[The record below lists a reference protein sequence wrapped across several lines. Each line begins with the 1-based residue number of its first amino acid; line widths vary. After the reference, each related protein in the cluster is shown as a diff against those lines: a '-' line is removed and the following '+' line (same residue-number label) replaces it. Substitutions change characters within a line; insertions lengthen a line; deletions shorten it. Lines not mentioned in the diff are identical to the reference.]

1 MRTRSRFKV
10 HISHTM
16 GATVAN
22 NTRYRRSQV
31 GRDLKPSYCVNY
43 QTEDE
48 NTLFLSPGVISK
60 VQVFKKASLSPI
72 LVEQAGAYSKPL
84 VTIEAPL
91 HVHLLQLLVPAFLFV
106 KNQHS
111 SHSSMSLGLFG
122 AQSV

>member
-1 MRTRSRFKV
+1 M
-10 HISHTM
+10 
-16 GATVAN
+16 
-22 NTRYRRSQV
+22 
-31 GRDLKPSYCVNY
+31 GRDLKLSYRVNY
-43 QTEDE
+43 ETEDE
-48 NTLFLSPGVISK
+48 NMLFLFPGVISK

-91 HVHLLQLLVPAFLFV
+91 HVHLQLLVPAFLFI

-111 SHSSMSLGLFG
+111 SHSSMSLGLLG

>member
-1 MRTRSRFKV
+1 
-10 HISHTM
+10 M
-16 GATVAN
+16 GL
-22 NTRYRRSQV
+22 
-31 GRDLKPSYCVNY
+31 DLKPSYCVNY
-43 QTEDE
+43 KIEDE

-91 HVHLLQLLVPAFLFV
+91 RVHLQLLVPAFLFV
-106 KNQHS
+106 KKQHS

>member
-1 MRTRSRFKV
+1 M
-10 HISHTM
+10 
-16 GATVAN
+16 
-22 NTRYRRSQV
+22 
-31 GRDLKPSYCVNY
+31 GRDLKPSYRVTCK
-43 QTEDE
+43 TEDE
-48 NTLFLSPGVISK
+48 NTLFLFPGVISK

-91 HVHLLQLLVPAFLFV
+91 HVQLQLLVPAFLFV

-111 SHSSMSLGLFG
+111 RHSSMPVGLFG